1 MATSSTLAFG
11 QYLRT
16 LRERRGLSLDDV
28 ATLSRTFAD
37 PVEKGYLS
45 RCENGHQSLAL
56 SKMIAL
62 SRIYEVPAE
71 VLVERLELDLE
82 VEKLGVPDT
91 AGLSFEEL
99 TISGAAAIRKG
110 TKWEGYGYF
119 REAMHHATPVLMAGF
134 RDLEEQRLCACMNF
148 STAAASLGRTSIAL
162 FELQFI
168 DAAGALSREYKPTLL
183 ERLSHI
189 YRARGDRARA
199 ILCADRAIA
208 LGEELPDSRN
218 LGYALGMRAA
228 LAKEDLDLPGALVFY
243 QRAFDAYTAAGREP
257 ERASALLSIGDL
269 YLELGRHSA
278 ARRALAAAQDIA
290 EPLGQQR
297 TLALV
302 QLTLGDLLRR
312 LNNQQQAQTHWR
324 AGLRI
329 AHELRDYGL
338 KFKAEFR
345 LFKQA
350 VENHDDTV
358 SQPLARR
365 LRKLLPWVP
374 ADAVELREF
383 RALYQPP
390 RARPRRVAPAQR
402 SAS

>member
-1 MATSSTLAFG
+1 VATSSTVAFG

-82 VEKLGVPDT
+82 VEKLGSPET
-91 AGLSFEEL
+91 TGLSFEEL
-99 TISGAAAIRKG
+99 TIKGAAAAKRG
-110 TKWEGYGYF
+110 TKWEGYGYL
-119 REAMHHATPVLMAGF
+119 RDAMHRRTETVMSGF
-134 RDLEEQRLCACMNF
+134 RDLNEQYLCACMNF
-148 STAAASLGRTSIAL
+148 STAAAALGRNAIAL
-162 FELQFI
+162 FELHCIQSAQ
-168 DAAGALSREYKPTLL
+168 DLSPEYEPVLY
-183 ERLSHI
+183 ERLSRVH
-189 YRARGDRARA
+189 RAKGDRVRAIECADLAIRLARA
-199 ILCADRAIA
+199 
-208 LGEELPDSRN
+208 LPSTRN
-218 LGYALGMRAA
+218 LGYTLEVRAA
-228 LAKEDLDLPGALVFY
+228 LAKELSDLDGALRHY
-243 QRAFDAYTAAGREP
+243 QLAFEAYTSAGREP
-257 ERASALLSIGDL
+257 ERATTLLCIGDV
-269 YLELGRHSA
+269 YLNLHRHSA
-278 ARRALAAAQDIA
+278 ARRALAAAQEIA

-297 TLALV
+297 TLAHIQV
-302 QLTLGDLLRR
+302 TLGDLMKER
-312 LNNQQQAQTHWR
+312 NDSHQAQAHWR

-329 AHELRDYGL
+329 AHELRDHAL

-350 VENHDDTV
+350 LEDRDA
-358 SQPLARR
+358 SLSEPLARR

-374 ADAVELREF
+374 SDALELKEF
-383 RALYQPP
+383 RTLYKPP
-390 RARPRRVAPAQR
+390 RARPRRVVQPQR
-402 SAS
+402 NAS